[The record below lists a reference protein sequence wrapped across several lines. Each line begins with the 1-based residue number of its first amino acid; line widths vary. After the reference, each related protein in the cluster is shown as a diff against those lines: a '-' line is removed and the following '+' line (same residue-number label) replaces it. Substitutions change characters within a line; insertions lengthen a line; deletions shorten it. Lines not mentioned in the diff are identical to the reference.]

1 MGRGRPDRVLHL
13 IGRRPRSA
21 AGAGDGNRTRVAS
34 LQATR
39 SRQFIIVHKRTAAQH
54 HSRLDRSE
62 PFICVHRVSRRV
74 AGVYTGKVR
83 GKIWP
88 DGW

>member
-34 LQATR
+34 LEEWVSADHIYGPVKIGFYPLSAASSKWKEIAGRRSALKPESCTGVATR
-39 SRQFIIVHKRTAAQH
+39 
-54 HSRLDRSE
+54 
-62 PFICVHRVSRRV
+62 
-74 AGVYTGKVR
+74 
-83 GKIWP
+83 
-88 DGW
+88 